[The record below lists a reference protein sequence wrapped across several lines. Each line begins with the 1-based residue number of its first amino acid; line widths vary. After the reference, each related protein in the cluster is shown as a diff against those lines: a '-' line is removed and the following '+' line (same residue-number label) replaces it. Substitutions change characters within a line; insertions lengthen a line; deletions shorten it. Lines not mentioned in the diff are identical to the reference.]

1 VTGPGWKWRA
11 VVRNESEG
19 ETIGFVDPR
28 QRTEAEVAATEE
40 TGGGAEGG
48 VRWR

>member
-19 ETIGFVDPR
+19 ETVGFVDPR
-28 QRTEAEVAATEE
+28 QRKAEVAATEE